1 MSHLP
6 TESLSGITHVPSQRP
21 SAHKSLGSDET
32 ETPENNEGD
41 NI

>member
-6 TESLSGITHVPSQRP
+6 TESLSGITTVPSQKP
-21 SAHKSLGSDET
+21 SAQKSFGSDET
-32 ETPENNEGD
+32 ETSENNEGD